1 MSLTTLFASTILNPN
16 NTGVLVSGN
25 FGSASY
31 QSGGTSYALGS
42 LPGWSFSNSTG
53 GYSLDGTQSFAAN
66 TPRITSA
73 GLLVEAAATNVYG
86 NNNQPTGTLVAAP
99 DGTTTAQQLNLTT
112 FAQWDSSGPT
122 ITAGTYTVS
131 VFVKSNGGQFLQL
144 PWQTGQVAGGAY
156 VNVDL
161 INGVVTQSAF
171 VTNPN
176 IVSVGNGWF
185 RVSFTVSFNAVLPH
199 PYFWPITSGTAGYT
213 GAIPASFSFA
223 YWGWQIEA
231 GSTATSYIANNSA
244 GTASRAADV
253 ISLAY
258 TGTATSIRVVYTGGT
273 AIPATG
279 SPLNL
284 GASSGGAWVGQNI
297 QTFSIFG
304 TASSGSGAGSVTAAA
319 TLSGAGV
326 GNAPMAG
333 SVTAAATLSGAGVS
347 NYATTGS
354 VTAKATLSGAGV
366 GNAPMAGSVTAAA
379 TLSGAGV
386 SNYATTGSVTA
397 TATVSGAGSSSAT
410 SSGAGAVTAAATLSG
425 AGASNYAATGAVTA
439 AATVSGASSSSTVV
453 TGAGSVTAAATLSGA
468 GVSNYAT
475 TGSVTATATVSG
487 AGLSFSPATGAV
499 SAAATLNGA
508 AAAVTAGTGSVT
520 GVATASGAATSS
532 AAGTGTVNGVAT
544 LNGVSYTVAQPF
556 FFFFWG

>member
-53 GYSLDGTQSFAAN
+53 GYSLDGTTSFAAN

-73 GLLVEAAATNVYG
+73 GLLIEGAGTNYALGSSNIAGGPLASTTSV
-86 NNNQPTGTLVAAP
+86 TLTANAVTAP
-99 DGTTTAQQLNLTT
+99 DGTLTATQVLDQ
-112 FAQWDSSGPT
+112 A
-122 ITAGTYTVS
+122 AGTSPQVQGNTPTPATVLGDIYTVS
-131 VFVKSNGGQFLQL
+131 MFVNPGGERYVALSMTNNSGSVTRHTALFDLVTATCIGTDVYSGGTL
-144 PWQTGQVAGGAY
+144 PYNT
-156 VNVDL
+156 
-161 INGVVTQSAF
+161 F
-171 VTNPN
+171 VTP
-176 IVSVGNGWF
+176 SASGWF
-185 RVSFTVSFNAVLPH
+185 RIGFTITVDALLAGSTLGPRFWLDQPGAALSGQAPP
-199 PYFWPITSGTAGYT
+199 PYTVVGTPSIYV
-213 GAIPASFSFA
+213 
-223 YWGWQIEA
+223 WGWQVEKA
-231 GSTATSYIANNSA
+231 ASASSYMPSTTSVS
-244 GTASRAADV
+244 GTRAADV
-253 ISLAY
+253 ASLTY
-258 TGTATSIRVVYTGGT
+258 SGTATSIRVGYASGT
-273 AIPATG
+273 ATPATG

-297 QTFSIFG
+297 ETFSIFG

-354 VTAKATLSGAGV
+354 ITAAATLSGAGV

-397 TATVSGAGSSSAT
+397 AERRRQGEGPENSHHGCTGRRLETPSIGSRIRLEPVFCASHSMMTKT
-410 SSGAGAVTAAATLSG
+410 SRLRQWPGESPTQSRQCGRPHIMARTAAATFSG
-425 AGASNYAATGAVTA
+425 VGQTRGSRERLMGVGVSTAPRRATGA
-439 AATVSGASSSSTVV
+439 SSQSK
-453 TGAGSVTAAATLSGA
+453 A
-468 GVSNYAT
+468 
-475 TGSVTATATVSG
+475 
-487 AGLSFSPATGAV
+487 FSPIM
-499 SAAATLNGA
+499 AAIS
-508 AAAVTAGTGSVT
+508 AVT
-520 GVATASGAATSS
+520 
-532 AAGTGTVNGVAT
+532 
-544 LNGVSYTVAQPF
+544 P
-556 FFFFWG
+556 